1 MGVRLVLLLSWE
13 GWFTPILMA
22 GCADN
27 MQIKK
32 NKENLP
38 GRSTLFHLLQL
49 DVHGKNHGFS
59 DIYRLN
65 KAIFIGYG

>member
-1 MGVRLVLLLSWE
+1 
-13 GWFTPILMA
+13 MA